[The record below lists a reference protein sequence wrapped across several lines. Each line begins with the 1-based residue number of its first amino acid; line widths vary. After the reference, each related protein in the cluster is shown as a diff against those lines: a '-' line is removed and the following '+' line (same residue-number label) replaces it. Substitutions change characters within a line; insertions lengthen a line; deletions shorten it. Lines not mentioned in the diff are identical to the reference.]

1 MRGIEKAQR
10 RRRIFQNKSVQI
22 IHNGQPL
29 LFDDAVYD
37 VSVFIEYFYPR
48 RIEKRVVRDIECGPS
63 VGKADEQLARARQ
76 IDIIS
81 KSERGM
87 KDPQLTTIFKMAEAF
102 SLTPEEF
109 VAKISSK
116 LPENFYL
123 IER

>member
-1 MRGIEKAQR
+1 MKDKKEIAKKKKIILTALAKTIKELRGKQSQFKFCSE
-10 RRRIFQNKSVQI
+10 N
-22 IHNGQPL
+22 
-29 LFDDAVYD
+29 
-37 VSVFIEYFYPR
+37 
-48 RIEKRVVRDIECGPS
+48 DIP
-63 VGKADEQLARARQ
+63 

-102 SLTPEEF
+102 SLSPEEF